1 MAPNKREEFDLD
13 EAQRQWDSG
22 NPKVVNGVFEELRR
36 LRSTLGARVVK
47 NLTEKVIDVE
57 RQRDAAVAKLT
68 PNIKKLVAEDGE
80 LTMTLDDPYKITA
93 IIARSLRDLVETEG
107 GLNYAEMSFKEAG
120 VFKPIV
126 VAVAKSAEQTPHA
139 LRLKAER
146 ERDDASHERDEL
158 LAARIAY
165 ASEFPPAAD
174 GEPDVGSVHENIR
187 KLKAETKQQ
196 RTLLAAMRQSCL
208 AWFDNPNGPW
218 GWECVACGA
227 QFTKGSG
234 PGQPPSE
241 TRAYAE
247 LVHDADC
254 IFHPTPR
261 LPSSSDEDLP

>member
-1 MAPNKREEFDLD
+1 MAPKVSDDTSLDCGDNGCYFATSKGGMRTNGGCRCFSAAGFDKGIHAAAREMLLEVL
-13 EAQRQWDSG
+13 
-22 NPKVVNGVFEELRR
+22 R
-36 LRSTLGARVVK
+36 LR
-47 NLTEKVIDVE
+47 VE
-57 RQRDAAVAKLT
+57 REQLAAERDAAVAKLT

-93 IIARSLRDLVETEG
+93 IIARSLRDLVEAEG
-107 GLNYAEMSFKEAG
+107 GPNYAEMSFKEVG

-139 LRLKAER
+139 LRLKVER
-146 ERDDASHERDEL
+146 ERDDL
-158 LAARIAY
+158 VTQVAA
-165 ASEFPPAAD
+165 
-174 GEPDVGSVHENIR
+174 
-187 KLKAETKQQ
+187 LMAETKQQ

-247 LVHDADC
+247 LAHAADC
-254 IFHPTPR
+254 VFHPTPQR
-261 LPSSSDEDLP
+261 PHSSDGDLP